1 MKDTIYT
8 QNRELSWLRFNERS
22 PGRGKRKKC
31 TGI

>member
-8 QNRELSWLRFNERS
+8 QNRELSGFASMKESWK
-22 PGRGKRKKC
+22 GKIKKC